1 MITMTEPEILYR
13 DKDIIVVR
21 KPAGMAY
28 IGISYKDETR
38 VVKVWRGN
46 RGRFW
51 NRNFFVLRMLNEV
64 YQSIK

>member
-1 MITMTEPEILYR
+1 MSP
-13 DKDIIVVR
+13 D